1 MFNGSMV
8 ALVTPM
14 QPDGSIDKKALHD
27 LVEWHIAAKTD
38 ALVITGTTGEGS
50 TLSTAEQ
57 FDLISCV
64 VSQTENRIPIIAG
77 TGSNSTQ
84 HTIELTENARKARAN
99 AALIVT
105 PYYNKPTQAGLYEH
119 YKTVAEKVTLPILL
133 YNVPSRTGCDI
144 LPETVESLAKI
155 NTIVGIKEATGKV
168 DRTIEIIQRCGKE
181 FIVYSGDDLT
191 AYELMLNG
199 AKGVISVTANIAPE
213 KMVEFCQAALSGNKT
228 LANKLNTE
236 LTPLHQAMFLE
247 TNPIPAK
254 WALYEMGL
262 IPSGIR
268 LPLLPLDSKYRD
280 EIKTVLHEM
289 GLLREKTFI

>member
-14 QPDGSIDKKALHD
+14 QQDGSIDKKALHH
-27 LVEWHIAAKTD
+27 LVEWHIASKTD
-38 ALVITGTTGEGS
+38 ALVVTGTTGEGS
-50 TLSTAEQ
+50 TLTTAEQ
-57 FDLISCV
+57 FDLISSV
-64 VSQTENRIPIIAG
+64 VAQAENRIPIIAG

-119 YKTVAEKVTLPILL
+119 YKTVAEKVTLPIIL
-133 YNVPSRTGCDI
+133 YNVPSRTACDL

-155 NTIVGIKEATGKV
+155 NTIVGIKEATGNV
-168 DRTIEIIQRCGKE
+168 ERAIDILQRCNKD
-181 FIVYSGDDLT
+181 FIVYSGDDFT

-199 AKGVISVTANIAPE
+199 AKGVISVTANVAPQ
-213 KMVEFCQAALSGNKT
+213 KMTELCQAALSGNKA

-236 LTPLHQAMFLE
+236 LMPLHKALFLE
-247 TNPIPAK
+247 TNPIPTK

-268 LPLLPLDSKYRD
+268 LPLLPLDANYRD
-280 EIKTVLHEM
+280 DLKTVLHEM
-289 GLLREKTFI
+289 GLLHEKTLI

>member
-1 MFNGSMV
+1 MV

-27 LVEWHIAAKTD
+27 LVEWHIASKTD
-38 ALVITGTTGEGS
+38 ALVVTGTTGEGS
-50 TLSTAEQ
+50 TLTTAEH
-57 FDLISCV
+57 FDLISSV
-64 VSQTENRIPIIAG
+64 VSQAENRIPIIAG

-119 YKTVAEKVTLPILL
+119 YKTVAEKVTLPIIL
-133 YNVPSRTGCDI
+133 YNVPSRTACDI
-144 LPETVESLAKI
+144 LPETVENLSKI

-168 DRTIEIIQRCGKE
+168 DRAIEIIQRCGKE
-181 FIVYSGDDLT
+181 FIVYSGDDFT

-199 AKGVISVTANIAPE
+199 AKGAISVTANVAPQ
-213 KMVEFCQAALSGNKT
+213 KMVEFCQAALSGNKS
-228 LANKLNTE
+228 LANKLNSE
-236 LTPLHQAMFLE
+236 LMPLHKALFLE
-247 TNPIPAK
+247 TNPIPTK

-268 LPLLPLDSKYRD
+268 LPLLPLDAKYRD
-280 EIKTVLHEM
+280 ELKTVLHEM
-289 GLLREKTFI
+289 GMLREKTLI

>member
-14 QPDGSIDKKALHD
+14 QPDGSIDKKSLLN

-50 TLSTAEQ
+50 TLTPAEQ
-57 FDLISCV
+57 QDIISSV
-64 VSQTENRIPIIAG
+64 VTHAANRIPIIAG

-84 HTIELTENARKARAN
+84 HTIELTEIARKSRAN

-119 YKTVAEKVTLPILL
+119 YKMIAEKVTLPIIL
-133 YNVPSRTGCDI
+133 YNVPSRTACDI
-144 LPETVESLAKI
+144 LPETVEQLAKI
-155 NTIVGIKEATGKV
+155 NTIVGIKEATGNI
-168 DRTIEIIQRCGKE
+168 DRAKEIIQRCGKE
-181 FIVYSGDDLT
+181 FIVYSGDDPT
-191 AYELMLNG
+191 ASELMLNG
-199 AKGVISVTANIAPE
+199 AKGVISVTANVAPQ
-213 KMVEFCQAALSGNKT
+213 KMVELCQAALAGNKT
-228 LANKLNTE
+228 LANQLNDKLM
-236 LTPLHQAMFLE
+236 PLHKALFLE
-247 TNPIPAK
+247 SNPIPTK

-262 IPSGIR
+262 IPNGIR

-280 EIKTVLHEM
+280 ELKAVLNETVD
-289 GLLREKTFI
+289 LREKSMM

>member
-14 QPDGSIDKKALHD
+14 QPDGSIDKKALHH
-27 LVEWHIAAKTD
+27 LVEWHIASKTD
-38 ALVITGTTGEGS
+38 ALVVTGTTGEGS
-50 TLSTAEQ
+50 VLTTAEQ
-57 FDLISCV
+57 FDLISSV
-64 VSQTENRIPIIAG
+64 VSQAENRIPIIAG
-77 TGSNSTQ
+77 TGSNSTE

-119 YKTVAEKVTLPILL
+119 YKTISEKVTLPIIL
-133 YNVPSRTGCDI
+133 YNVPSRTACDI
-144 LPETVESLAKI
+144 LPETVENLAKI

-168 DRTIEIIQRCGKE
+168 DRAIEIIQRCGKE
-181 FIVYSGDDLT
+181 FIVYSGDDFS

-199 AKGVISVTANIAPE
+199 AKGVISVTANVAPQ
-213 KMVEFCQAALSGNKT
+213 KMVEFCQAALSGNKS
-228 LANKLNTE
+228 LANKLNSE
-236 LTPLHQAMFLE
+236 LMPLHKALFLE
-247 TNPIPAK
+247 TSPIPTK

-268 LPLLPLDSKYRD
+268 LPLLPLDAKYRD
-280 EIKTVLHEM
+280 ELKTVLHEM
-289 GLLREKTFI
+289 GLLHEKTLI

>member
-14 QPDGSIDKKALHD
+14 QPDGSIDKKSLHD
-27 LVEWHIAAKTD
+27 LVEWHIASKTD
-38 ALVITGTTGEGS
+38 AIVVTGTTGEGS
-50 TLSTAEQ
+50 TLSDAEQ
-57 FDLISCV
+57 FDVISSV
-64 VSQTENRIPIIAG
+64 VTQAENRIPIIAG

-119 YKTVAEKVTLPILL
+119 YKTIAEKVTLPIIL
-133 YNVPSRTGCDI
+133 YNVPSRTACDM

-168 DRTIEIIQRCGKE
+168 DRAIEIIQRCGKE

-191 AYELMLNG
+191 SYELMLNG
-199 AKGVISVTANIAPE
+199 AKGVISVTANVAPQ
-213 KMVEFCQAALSGNKT
+213 KMVEFCQAALSGDKT
-228 LANKLNTE
+228 LANRLNTE
-236 LTPLHQAMFLE
+236 LMPLHNALFLQ
-247 TNPIPAK
+247 TNPIPTK

-268 LPLLPLDSKYRD
+268 LPLLPLDASYRD
-280 EIKTVLHEM
+280 ELKTVLHES
-289 GLLREKTFI
+289 GVLREKTLI

>member
-14 QPDGSIDKKALHD
+14 QQDGSIDKNALHH
-27 LVEWHIAAKTD
+27 LVEWHIASKTD
-38 ALVITGTTGEGS
+38 ALVVTGTTGEGS
-50 TLSTAEQ
+50 TLTTAEH
-57 FDLISCV
+57 FDLISSV
-64 VSQTENRIPIIAG
+64 VSQAENRIPIIAG

-119 YKTVAEKVTLPILL
+119 YKTIAEKVTLPIIL
-133 YNVPSRTGCDI
+133 YNVPSRTACDI

-168 DRTIEIIQRCGKE
+168 DRAIEIIQRCGKE
-181 FIVYSGDDLT
+181 FIVYSGDDLS

-199 AKGVISVTANIAPE
+199 AKGVISVTANVVPQ
-213 KMVEFCQAALSGNKT
+213 KMVEFCQAALSGNKS
-228 LANKLNTE
+228 LANKLNSE
-236 LTPLHQAMFLE
+236 LMPLHKALFLE
-247 TNPIPAK
+247 TNPIPTK

-280 EIKTVLHEM
+280 ELKTVLHEM
-289 GLLREKTFI
+289 GLLREKTLI

>member
-14 QPDGSIDKKALHD
+14 QPDGSIDKKALQD
-27 LVEWHIAAKTD
+27 LVEWHIASKTD
-38 ALVITGTTGEGS
+38 ALVVTGTTGEGS
-50 TLSTAEQ
+50 TLTTAEH
-57 FDLISCV
+57 FDLISSV
-64 VSQTENRIPIIAG
+64 VSQAQNRIPIIAG

-119 YKTVAEKVTLPILL
+119 YKTIAEKVTLPIIL
-133 YNVPSRTGCDI
+133 YNVPSRTACDM
-144 LPETVESLAKI
+144 LPETIESLAKI

-181 FIVYSGDDLT
+181 FIVYSGDDFT

-199 AKGVISVTANIAPE
+199 AKGVISVTANVAPQ
-213 KMVEFCQAALSGNKT
+213 KMVELCQAALSGNKP
-228 LANKLNTE
+228 LANKLNSE
-236 LTPLHQAMFLE
+236 LMPLHKALFLE
-247 TNPIPAK
+247 TNPIPTK

-268 LPLLPLDSKYRD
+268 LPLTPLDAKYRD
-280 EIKTVLHEM
+280 ELKTVLHEM
-289 GLLREKTFI
+289 GMLREKTLI

>member
-27 LVEWHIAAKTD
+27 LVEWHIASKTD
-38 ALVITGTTGEGS
+38 ALVLTGTTGEGS
-50 TLSTAEQ
+50 TLTTAEH
-57 FDLISCV
+57 FDLISSV
-64 VSQTENRIPIIAG
+64 VSQAQNRIPIIAG

-119 YKTVAEKVTLPILL
+119 YRTVAEKVTLPIIL
-133 YNVPSRTGCDI
+133 YNVPSRTACDI
-144 LPETVESLAKI
+144 LPETVESLSKI

-168 DRTIEIIQRCGKE
+168 DRAIEIIQRCGKE
-181 FIVYSGDDLT
+181 FIVYSGDDFT
-191 AYELMLNG
+191 AFELMLNG
-199 AKGVISVTANIAPE
+199 AKGVISVTANVAPQ
-213 KMVEFCQAALSGNKT
+213 KMVELCQAALSGNRP
-228 LANKLNTE
+228 LANKLNSE
-236 LTPLHQAMFLE
+236 LMPLHKALFLE
-247 TNPIPAK
+247 TNPIPTK

-268 LPLLPLDSKYRD
+268 LPLMPLDAKYRD
-280 EIKTVLHEM
+280 ELKTVLHEM
-289 GLLREKTFI
+289 GMLREKTLI

>member
-27 LVEWHIAAKTD
+27 LVEWHIASKTD
-38 ALVITGTTGEGS
+38 ALVIAGTTGEGS
-50 TLSTAEQ
+50 TLTTAEH
-57 FDLISCV
+57 FDLISSV
-64 VSQTENRIPIIAG
+64 VSQAQNRIPIIAG
-77 TGSNSTQ
+77 TGTNSTQ

-119 YKTVAEKVTLPILL
+119 YKTVAEKVTLPIIL
-133 YNVPSRTGCDI
+133 YNVPSRTACDI
-144 LPETVESLAKI
+144 LPETVENLSKI

-168 DRTIEIIQRCGKE
+168 DRAIEIIQRCGKE
-181 FIVYSGDDLT
+181 FIVYSGDDFT
-191 AYELMLNG
+191 AFELMLNG
-199 AKGVISVTANIAPE
+199 AKGVISVTANVAPQ
-213 KMVEFCQAALSGNKT
+213 KMVELCQAALSGNRT
-228 LANKLNTE
+228 LANKLNSE
-236 LTPLHQAMFLE
+236 LMPLHKALFLE
-247 TNPIPAK
+247 TNPIPTK

-268 LPLLPLDSKYRD
+268 LPLMPLDAKYRD
-280 EIKTVLHEM
+280 ELKTVLHEM
-289 GLLREKTFI
+289 GMLREKTTI

>member
-14 QPDGSIDKKALHD
+14 QPDGSIDKKALHE
-27 LVEWHIAAKTD
+27 LVEWHIVAKTD
-38 ALVITGTTGEGS
+38 ALVVTGTTGEGS
-50 TLSTAEQ
+50 TLTTAEH
-57 FDLISCV
+57 FDLISSV
-64 VSQTENRIPIIAG
+64 VSQAQNRIPIIAG

-105 PYYNKPTQAGLYEH
+105 PYYNKPTQAGLFEH
-119 YKTVAEKVTLPILL
+119 YKTIAEKVTLPIIL
-133 YNVPSRTGCDI
+133 YNVPGRTACDI
-144 LPETVESLAKI
+144 LPETVENLSKI

-168 DRTIEIIQRCGKE
+168 DRAIEIIQRCGKE
-181 FIVYSGDDLT
+181 FIVYSGDDFT

-199 AKGVISVTANIAPE
+199 AKGVISVTANVVPQ
-213 KMVEFCQAALSGNKT
+213 KMVELCQAALSGNRP
-228 LANKLNTE
+228 LANKLNSE
-236 LTPLHQAMFLE
+236 LMSLHKALFLE
-247 TNPIPAK
+247 TNPIPTK

-268 LPLLPLDSKYRD
+268 LPLMPLDAKYRD
-280 EIKTVLHEM
+280 ELKTVLHEM
-289 GLLREKTFI
+289 GMLREKTLI